1 MTRYALLALLSLG
14 GVIGC
19 ASATGNSPS
28 PSPVSETS
36 SGAIVTPVIG
46 SEGTSR
52 TWSVT
57 PTEQSQA
64 YRSIVKTTIE
74 ERNTQEH
81 RKSGVTTTA
90 DYLLKLSRS
99 SKDVEISGIVS
110 GFQVNTDQTAQLLST
125 LSFTLPLVFDGNIT
139 DHNIILRFVGVIQ
152 SNSSAPCSDSIQTV
166 LSTINR
172 DLTVVPREMSTN
184 QSWQDSTSNTIC
196 SGSLPLV
203 VSTIRTY
210 RITGE
215 TILDGIAALQL
226 ERTEKLL
233 ASGQGSQGQHQIS
246 LHGTGIGKAEV
257 FIDRAS
263 GLLLSLTAG
272 NQMELTIKSSGRIQN
287 FTQTSQ
293 EIVVRKTPQ

>member
-1 MTRYALLALLSLG
+1 MTRYDLLALLSLSA
-14 GVIGC
+14 VIGC
-19 ASATGNSPS
+19 ASAIGNSPS
-28 PSPVSETS
+28 PSPVSDAS
-36 SGAIVTPVIG
+36 SEGIGTPVIG

-52 TWSVT
+52 IWNVT
-57 PTEQSQA
+57 PTEESQA

-74 ERNTQEH
+74 ERNTQER
-81 RKSGVTTTA
+81 RKGGITTIT

-99 SKDVEISGIVS
+99 SKNVEISGSVS
-110 GFQVNTDQTAQLLST
+110 GFQVNTDQTSQLPSPP
-125 LSFTLPLVFDGNIT
+125 SFTLPLVFVGNIT
-139 DHNIILRFVGVIQ
+139 DHNIVLRSVGATQ
-152 SNSSAPCSDSIQTV
+152 SNYSAPCSDSTQTI

-172 DLTVVPREMSTN
+172 DLIVVPREMFTN

-203 VSTIRTY
+203 VSMIRTY

-215 TILDGIAALQL
+215 TILDGITMLRL

-246 LHGTGIGKAEV
+246 LHGTGLGKAEV

-263 GLLLSLTAG
+263 GLLLSLTAV
-272 NQMELTIKSSGRIQN
+272 NQMELAIKSSGRIQN

-293 EIVVRKTPQ
+293 ETVVQKTPR